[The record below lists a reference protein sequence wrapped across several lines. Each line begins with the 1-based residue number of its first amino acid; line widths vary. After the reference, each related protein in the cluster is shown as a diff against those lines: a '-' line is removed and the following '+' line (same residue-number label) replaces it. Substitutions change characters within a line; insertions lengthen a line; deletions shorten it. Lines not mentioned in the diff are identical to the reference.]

1 MTDERA
7 LISGLRTLKSV
18 LQAFEFEIELERK
31 PLHQLV
37 EYFFP
42 QLEGI
47 LASFTSESPNF
58 IQIMILIG
66 KIFFMT
72 NQVSPVALTLCA
84 GRCVLVLPDKA

>member
-1 MTDERA
+1 M
-7 LISGLRTLKSV
+7 SGLRAFKAV
-18 LQAFEFEIELERK
+18 LQAFEFEIHEERK

-42 QLEGI
+42 QLEGV
-47 LASFTSESPNF
+47 LATLLAQSPNY

-72 NQVSPVALTLCA
+72 NQVSPLN
-84 GRCVLVLPDKA
+84 